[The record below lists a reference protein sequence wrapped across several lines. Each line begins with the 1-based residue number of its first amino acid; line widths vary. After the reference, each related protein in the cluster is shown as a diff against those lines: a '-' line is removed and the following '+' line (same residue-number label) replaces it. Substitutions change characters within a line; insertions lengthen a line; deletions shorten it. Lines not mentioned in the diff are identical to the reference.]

1 MMRFVTLL
9 SGIVLGAS
17 ASTATSA
24 AGEGVPYRQ
33 VADMLYHVMASD
45 RGVYNRVVVQRLTIE
60 DYVIHAS
67 EQFEEFSALPLPAQM
82 FRFGAEEVSKRTDAF
97 SYALL
102 SLTPIN
108 ENNVPRTELE
118 KQGLQYVAD
127 NPGEVFYGEDE
138 LAGESRFVA
147 VYADVANAESCI
159 ECHNRDRRSP
169 RRNFKVGDV
178 MGGVVIRIP
187 TN

>member
-1 MMRFVTLL
+1 MKCLALL
-9 SGIVLGAS
+9 SGFCLGALG
-17 ASTATSA
+17 STVASA
-24 AGEGVPYRQ
+24 AGEGVPYRE

-67 EQFEEFSALPLPAQM
+67 EQFEELSALPLPAQM
-82 FRFGAEEVSKRTDAF
+82 FRFGAEEVAKRTDAF

-108 ENNVPRTELE
+108 QNNMPGTELE
-118 KQGLQYVAD
+118 EQGLRYVAD
-127 NPGEVFYGEDE
+127 NPGEVFYGEEE

-147 VYADVANAESCI
+147 VYADVANAESCV
-159 ECHNRDRRSP
+159 ECHNSDRRSP
-169 RRNFKVGDV
+169 HRTFKVGDV

-187 TN
+187 MH